1 MLIHYSNKVFMLTK
15 DLFREVCMSHKKAE
29 RISIGEQ
36 IYKHEITKKEAMD
49 KYGIGKSTA
58 ELYVREYKKANGIPI
73 KTPSLTPS
81 SDEVRVLRSKSP
93 DSPEIS
99 EYMAMS
105 KEELIR
111 ELIISKAN
119 ELRAKKG
126 YEVKGAGANK
136 EFIPLN
142 NKNSKS

>member
-1 MLIHYSNKVFMLTK
+1 
-15 DLFREVCMSHKKAE
+15 MSYTLEE
-29 RISIGEQ
+29 RVAIGEQ
-36 IYKHEITKKEAMD
+36 IYKHELSKQDAMK
-49 KYGIGKSTA
+49 KYGICKATA
-58 ELYVREYKKANGIPI
+58 ENYVRIYKEQNGIPI
-73 KTPSLTPS
+73 SRVIRPYSPSEMQTVS
-81 SDEVRVLRSKSP
+81 SKSSG
-93 DSPEIS
+93 SPEMD

-111 ELIISKAN
+111 ELILAKAN

-126 YEVKGAGANK
+126 YEVKGDGANK